1 MKTERI
7 SLEKKLKTLET
18 NTNFTENSAYTE
30 IKEKLD
36 KIYQAK
42 TNGIRIRSKCDW
54 YKHGKK
60 SSKILINLEKPYAVQ
75 NQIPKVFTDNKV
87 VNDQKDINN
96 NLHLFYK
103 NLSRE
108 KQHLL
113 EKDMNQYLSA
123 VANFLNCQITILWNV
138 KNVS

>member
-54 YKHGKK
+54 YKHGEKTLTIIFIYFIKISLKK
-60 SSKILINLEKPYAVQ
+60 
-75 NQIPKVFTDNKV
+75 
-87 VNDQKDINN
+87 NN
-96 NLHLFYK
+96 IY
-103 NLSRE
+103 
-108 KQHLL
+108 
-113 EKDMNQYLSA
+113 
-123 VANFLNCQITILWNV
+123 
-138 KNVS
+138 

>member
-42 TNGIRIRSKCDW
+42 TNGIRIRSKCDL
-54 YKHGKK
+54 YKHGEK
-60 SSKILINLEKPYAVQ
+60 SSKILINLEKSYAVQ
-75 NQIPKVFTDNKV
+75 NQIPKVFIDNKV
-87 VNDQKDINN
+87 ENDQKDINN

-103 NLSRE
+103 NLFRE

-113 EKDMNQYLSA
+113 EKDTNQYLNA
-123 VANFLNCQITILWNV
+123 IANFLSCQITILWNV